1 MEQVVIESIFKV
13 DKAVKAQKELSKGFT
28 DSGNASSKA
37 QKTISIFANN
47 LKKQSQSMTKVF
59 SKGKLGFAVEAV
71 KLAGK
76 ASKEAISMSLV
87 PAKKAIGVVGKLTNS
102 VLGVMKK
109 AAIGIG
115 IVAGVA
121 YGAIAAASKSIPAIG
136 QAMESMG
143 ETITRNLFM
152 PLAQELLPII
162 MSIFQ
167 WVSKNRLVFVQ
178 LGTTF
183 VQAFRIIKMA
193 AGAVLNLFKK
203 FYGAFQKAI
212 GGGQITMQKFLGYVQ
227 LFSLK
232 IAFIIAYLELKLE
245 GVMEFLGSLFG
256 TIWINSISPFLEGIK
271 DGLLGSD
278 GIFTLFNEFGNA
290 LSAIGDIFKML
301 GLTSGKENKTIQ
313 KGFKETGKFIT
324 ELILFPIRAIVQS
337 VTLIAEGIKYVI
349 EKGSEFTRWVSDLW
363 HKFDRVTSS
372 MKEFKKF
379 VKDIVDEIK
388 KFKFDI
394 FGSTFSVGDIASK
407 LADEVTNGLNSA
419 WDALKNTK
427 VGKIFSLLVDK
438 FGSSGNEGGNI
449 EGMRASGG
457 DVQAGKSYIVG
468 EKGAEIFKP
477 NQSGTII
484 PNNKIQTLGSA
495 INGSSSGQYVDS
507 RQFNFTV
514 NGGNAEEIANKVKQ
528 LLNTKPD
535 FKSGLRESF
544 ARFQ

>member
-87 PAKKAIGVVGKLTNS
+87 PAKKAIGVVGRLTNS

-212 GGGQITMQKFLGYVQ
+212 CG
-227 LFSLK
+227 
-232 IAFIIAYLELKLE
+232 
-245 GVMEFLGSLFG
+245 
-256 TIWINSISPFLEGIK
+256 
-271 DGLLGSD
+271 
-278 GIFTLFNEFGNA
+278 
-290 LSAIGDIFKML
+290 
-301 GLTSGKENKTIQ
+301 
-313 KGFKETGKFIT
+313 
-324 ELILFPIRAIVQS
+324 
-337 VTLIAEGIKYVI
+337 
-349 EKGSEFTRWVSDLW
+349 WVS
-363 HKFDRVTSS
+363 
-372 MKEFKKF
+372 
-379 VKDIVDEIK
+379 
-388 KFKFDI
+388 
-394 FGSTFSVGDIASK
+394 
-407 LADEVTNGLNSA
+407 
-419 WDALKNTK
+419 
-427 VGKIFSLLVDK
+427 
-438 FGSSGNEGGNI
+438 
-449 EGMRASGG
+449 
-457 DVQAGKSYIVG
+457 
-468 EKGAEIFKP
+468 
-477 NQSGTII
+477 
-484 PNNKIQTLGSA
+484 
-495 INGSSSGQYVDS
+495 
-507 RQFNFTV
+507 
-514 NGGNAEEIANKVKQ
+514 
-528 LLNTKPD
+528 
-535 FKSGLRESF
+535 
-544 ARFQ
+544 